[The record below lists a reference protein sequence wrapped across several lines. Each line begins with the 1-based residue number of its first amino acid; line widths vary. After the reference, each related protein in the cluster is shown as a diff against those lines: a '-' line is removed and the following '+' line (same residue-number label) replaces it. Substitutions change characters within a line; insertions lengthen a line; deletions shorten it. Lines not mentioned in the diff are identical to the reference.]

1 MTATP
6 WAPLL
11 CTTLDER
18 TASLARAAQDPRDAS
33 HDPQQ
38 LHAWERRFTAWLG
51 GREGEWSA
59 CGFSSGRAALLAVV
73 RALGLG
79 AGCDV
84 IVPGFTCK
92 SVTNALRFSGAGVV
106 FADIET
112 DTFGLD
118 ARSVREAITPS
129 TRALLVQHSF
139 GLPSRDLGPLLELA
153 RERGLLVI
161 EDCAH
166 ALGARWGGRIVG
178 TLGDG
183 AIFSFERGKV
193 LTTVHGGMAVV
204 RGASAARR
212 LDDLARAASWG
223 SDDDRLTLL
232 RSVEL
237 AYSQW
242 AAVLAGS
249 RPDAAQPAPS
259 APAWPALTPRMWPAE
274 FEGRWCEAYGQR
286 MWPAVA
292 ALAQAQFDTLDEVLR
307 QRCAQAMR
315 WQRWADAHRLRTA
328 RPAQG
333 SAPAWL
339 RFPVWADAATK
350 ANSGRLEQSLGVEIG
365 LWFTTPEHPVPSP
378 QPQCPQGMRACAA
391 VVNLPTLLPP
401 THPHAQDP
409 PGPGTGGF
417 PWGEDACPA

>member
-1 MTATP
+1 MTTP
-6 WAPLL
+6 TRAPLL

-18 TASLARAAQDPRDAS
+18 TARLARAAQDPRDPS

-38 LHAWERRFTAWLG
+38 LQAWEQRFTEWLG
-51 GREGEWSA
+51 GGQCESGTR
-59 CGFSSGRAALLAVV
+59 GFSSGRAALLAVM

-84 IVPGFTCK
+84 IVPAFTCK
-92 SVTNALRFSGAGVV
+92 SVTNALRFAGAGVV

-118 ARSVREAITPS
+118 ASRVSEAITPA

-139 GLPSRDLGPLLELA
+139 GLPSRDLGPLLALA

-166 ALGARWGGRIVG
+166 ALGARWHGQLVG

-183 AIFSFERGKV
+183 AIFSLERGKV
-193 LTTVHGGMAVV
+193 LSTVHGGMAVV
-204 RGASAARR
+204 RGAPAAQR
-212 LDDLARAASWG
+212 LDEVAQSAPWG

-237 AYSQW
+237 GHAQW
-242 AAVLAGS
+242 AAIQAGA
-249 RPDAAQPAPS
+249 RPDAAHTGPGT
-259 APAWPALTPRMWPAE
+259 PALAGATPRMWPAE

-307 QRCAQAMR
+307 QRRAQAVR
-315 WQRWADAHRLRTA
+315 WQRWADTQGIRTA
-328 RPAQG
+328 RPAPG
-333 SAPAWL
+333 SAPSWL
-339 RFPVWADAATK
+339 RFPLWVDESDKADPR
-350 ANSGRLEQSLGVEIG
+350 RLEQRLGVEVG

-378 QPQCPQGMRACAA
+378 QPQCPQGMRACAE
-391 VVNLPTLLPP
+391 VVNLPTLLPAA
-401 THPHAQDP
+401 HPCAQDP
-409 PGPGTGGF
+409 TAPCTGGF
-417 PWGEDACPA
+417 PWGAGACSP